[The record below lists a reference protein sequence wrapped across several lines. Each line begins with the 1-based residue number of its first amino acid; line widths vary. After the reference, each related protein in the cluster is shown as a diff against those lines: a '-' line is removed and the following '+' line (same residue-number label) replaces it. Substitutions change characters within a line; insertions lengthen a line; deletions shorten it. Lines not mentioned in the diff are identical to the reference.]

1 SAVGVP
7 VWQSV
12 ARIGHRAVLF
22 PGLRGDCLL
31 AAPLREA
38 GDLMAMR
45 RFPRLHLA
53 VGYAG
58 LLPLLF
64 FALFPFYFMLIT
76 SLKGDAELY
85 DLKANPFLIRQ
96 GIVLEHYSF
105 LLRETLFSRW
115 LLNSLLV
122 SVVATVIAVVIGT
135 IAAYALAR

>member
-1 SAVGVP
+1 
-7 VWQSV
+7 
-12 ARIGHRAVLF
+12 
-22 PGLRGDCLL
+22 
-31 AAPLREA
+31 
-38 GDLMAMR
+38 MAMR

-58 LLPLLF
+58 LLPLIF

-105 LLRETLFSRW
+105 LLRETLFDR
-115 LLNSLLV
+115 
-122 SVVATVIAVVIGT
+122 
-135 IAAYALAR
+135 